1 MPLVQAWADETQH
14 IFQPPMPDRRALM
27 QLAMGQGQKMLAL
40 ELYVSKPCMS
50 IVRLYRGAANKAQ
63 INDDTLSFEVA
74 TLPGG
79 VGSLRPSLEM
89 DTGQLRLHFM
99 TLERGLI
106 PEVEWG
112 RRPAGPLLRARAA
125 LARRRRPARRDQSSS
140 PGRHVTWTETRPLA
154 MRRDGCGRC
163 DPKGNVRSDVT

>member
-1 MPLVQAWADETQH
+1 MQLVQEWADETQH

-27 QLAMGQGQKMLAL
+27 QLAMGQGQEMLAL

-112 RRPAGPLLRARAA
+112 GGQLALFFAHGLHWPEGDGPHGATNLPPR
-125 LARRRRPARRDQSSS
+125 
-140 PGRHVTWTETRPLA
+140 
-154 MRRDGCGRC
+154 
-163 DPKGNVRSDVT
+163 DVT